1 MGIKIGKPLREYTVD
16 TWADWTE
23 KESYKSLFRGYVKPR
38 WAKGGPSLRAEQAI
52 WILMK
57 VSKYRND
64 ALRRRIHYIACI
76 DREEYSTDLWK
87 VDSTIDFIQLDGW
100 TVDWDKMV
108 AWVVYC
114 YVLGDDWES
123 LRQILH
129 RLKVTEHLEDVKN
142 LLRICDAPY
151 EKEKG
156 VV

>member
-1 MGIKIGKPLREYTVD
+1 MGIKIGKPLRNYTVD
-16 TWADWTE
+16 MWGDWTE
-23 KESYKSLFRGYVKPR
+23 KESYKSLFRGYAKPR
-38 WAKGGPSLRAEQAI
+38 WRKGGPSLRAEQAI

-64 ALRRRIHYIACI
+64 ALRRRIHYIARI
-76 DREEYSTDLWK
+76 DHEEYSVDRWK

-108 AWVVYC
+108 AWVIYC
-114 YVLGDDWES
+114 YVLGDGWED

-129 RLKVTEHLEDVKN
+129 NVKVTDHLEDVKN